1 MIHNLVKSIVD
12 VMNVNG
18 NTFTFGHTQQS
29 VQNINADQIQLPVV
43 FLNMPVKY
51 NPKVEQSGFIKT
63 VFTCELFFL
72 YKSNIDDGGGINES
86 GETIAEQ
93 QQIEIFEQAFAA
105 HRQFLNLLPKSVDVK
120 EYKSNNAIQIQH
132 VFDADLSG
140 VYATIEIEPVDRSG
154 VCENSLFPVPNCP
167 ESGYLIV
174 NENGEVIVQGSLQ
187 AGQTLDV
194 TISNSNINVTNSLDQ
209 SIGSSVVPAQENQTI
224 QIPDVEN
231 IDSDGSIVP
240 TPAGVA
246 FNCSSG
252 STQLYQGAKVNQTGQ
267 TVSYVTGD
275 DITRGRLIDFFTL
288 PYTNEWGHNNRF
300 CGSTGGYADG
310 SNYFDVDGISTTRAL
325 AFPDDIVF
333 DFSCRNVDSI
343 LSYYIGDIFTTRT
356 YLVACPLYLSSN
368 FGGLTGWNLWND
380 VEVRN
385 VMCTHYMNTVTHWM
399 SYKPFEF
406 GGGQRYFITSSR
418 VGSQVIRTDLRS
430 ISYFAPTTETNPLF
444 TVYVRY
450 TTLTELG
457 L

>member
-51 NPKVEQSGFIKT
+51 NPTPQQSGFIKT

-154 VCENSLFPVPNCP
+154 NCENSLFPVPNCP

-224 QIPDVEN
+224 QIPDVDN

-246 FNCSSG
+246 FTCSPS
-252 STQLYQGAKVNQTGQ
+252 SVSMNRFASKTGQ
-267 TVSYVTGD
+267 TSPASPSVSYSDGD
-275 DITRGRLIDFFTL
+275 TKRGGGVDFFTL
-288 PYTNEWGHNNRF
+288 KSNNPFGNTLRF
-300 CGSTGGYADG
+300 TGTTGTSTIQP
-310 SNYFDVDGISTTRAL
+310 DGIMIDWFHVEGSEVYTWFVTPQNGVNYAADISNAYNST
-325 AFPDDIVF
+325 
-333 DFSCRNVDSI
+333 
-343 LSYYIGDIFTTRT
+343 
-356 YLVACPLYLSSN
+356 
-368 FGGLTGWNLWND
+368 FGGLSNWFLPNKREQDSIMNHGISIATNWSPLNISPIILRTCTEDPNDNTKNL
-380 VEVRN
+380 VHIPS
-385 VMCTHYMNTVTHWM
+385 THGETSELKAFGNPRKWL
-399 SYKPFEF
+399 PF
-406 GGGQRYFITSSR
+406 RI
-418 VGSQVIRTDLRS
+418 
-430 ISYFAPTTETNPLF
+430 
-444 TVYVRY
+444 